1 MKPTLKIK
9 KSITIQLPTE
19 ISQLLPLSGFILGKL
34 YSPPEASSSPLLS
47 KNWRS

>member
-34 YSPPEASSSPLLS
+34 YSPPEASSSPLL
-47 KNWRS
+47 